1 MEVLDKSQMLGIV
14 EAYLYDISSNSNANT
29 NLWTVLDRARQDKSF
44 GISSDNFG
52 SFINNYHLI
61 YQKICLDELYLA
73 PFTDLYLH
81 SNC

>member
-52 SFINNYHLI
+52 SFINR
-61 YQKICLDELYLA
+61 
-73 PFTDLYLH
+73 
-81 SNC
+81 